1 MVPFLFAI
9 AAGLTFLVY
18 LARVRRDPRR
28 FGNAVLLGLA
38 LVLLTLALLARIAT
52 GSAPAPLVAAMTVT
66 VLLLALGVFVLAF
79 LLIANGG
86 KMVRREGR
94 RPGNLLSAACSRRA
108 PASAPDRC
116 SASGAAGRAR
126 RRPRSTGIGGT
137 TRGGTWRWTGTGP
150 PVVSGLAGLGIL
162 GCVALT
168 LTAADTDSRLVWR
181 IAGAILPVA
190 AYVSYLFLSFLVYA
204 FLYAR
209 MRVDQDVDF
218 VVVLGSGLIG
228 GSRMPPLLA
237 SRLDRARAVYERQ
250 AARGVPPLLITSGGQ
265 GPDEY
270 LPEAHAMAAH
280 LIAHG
285 VPETHV
291 VREDR
296 SRTTEENLRFSK
308 AIMQARRPDY
318 RCVIV
323 TNNFHVFR
331 AALTARRTDV
341 DGHVIGSPT
350 AAYFWPSAT
359 IRELAAI
366 FLHHRKANLTVCALL
381 ALLGVLLSS

>member
-52 GSAPAPLVAAMTVT
+52 GSAPAPLVAVMTVT

-79 LLIANGG
+79 LLIANGV
-86 KMVRREGR
+86 KMVRKEGR
-94 RPGNLLSAACSRRA
+94 RPANLL
-108 PASAPDRC
+108 
-116 SASGAAGRAR
+116 
-126 RRPRSTGIGGT
+126 
-137 TRGGTWRWTGTGP
+137 
-150 PVVSGLAGLGIL
+150 SGLAGLGIL

-181 IAGAILPVA
+181 IAGAALPVA

-204 FLYAR
+204 FLYTR

-228 GSRMPPLLA
+228 GSRVPPLLA

-265 GPDEY
+265 GPDED

-285 VPETHV
+285 VPGAHV

-296 SRTTEENLRFSK
+296 SRTTEENLCFSK
-308 AIMQARRPDY
+308 AIMQARKPDH

-331 AALTARRTDV
+331 AALTARRTGL

-359 IRELAAI
+359 IREFAAI

-381 ALLGVLLSS
+381 AVLGVLLSS